1 MDTIVVQ
8 ETDRDV
14 LDVLYTAMEI
24 GGFNVFALSA
34 LDDDFLELIDK
45 ARPHVVVLD
54 YVLSGEQCIF
64 ICREIKRKYPQLPV
78 LALSCNSNIHDLYR
92 KNGFDGYIEKPF
104 DLDKLYE
111 ILHRHI
117 PKHTQARP

>member
-14 LDVLYTAMEI
+14 LDVLYTALEI
-24 GGFNVFALSA
+24 GGFNVYALSA

-78 LALSCNSNIHDLYR
+78 LALSCNSNIYDLYR